1 MQLKCSILVLMALG
15 DTRENDSFDKW
26 SIFNQNLFKFLLST
40 RALQHYNQQQQPSE
54 KRETE
59 REREQA
65 LP

>member
-26 SIFNQNLFKFLLST
+26 SIFNRNLFKST
-40 RALQHYNQQQQPSE
+40 RAIQHYNQQQQPSE